1 MVRIEL
7 TTCCLRNSC
16 STTELHRHLST
27 NSACWAYAVGTI
39 VGAYAL
45 LLSLTCKPR
54 KAGAALLAALEAYT
68 KTAAVRALG

>member
-27 NSACWAYAVGTI
+27 KSTCWAYAVGTI

-45 LLSLTCKPR
+45 LLSP
-54 KAGAALLAALEAYT
+54 A
-68 KTAAVRALG
+68 